1 MNIKAVVFDYGK
13 VISFPPDPAVM
24 DELAA
29 LGGVRREDMEPLL
42 WKLRGEYDRGA
53 VSAAEYYRGLLS
65 RLGAQVDDCMI
76 EKMVEI
82 DLLSWKQINPGTVK
96 LMEAVKGHKLKLGIL
111 SNMPFDFL
119 AWARKTLPV
128 FSLPDVGIFSCEA
141 ASIKPEEG
149 IYRKLFD
156 ALACGP
162 GEIVFFDDTPVNV
175 EKARK
180 LKMRAF
186 LWKDPETAREEL
198 ARLEVKL

>member
-1 MNIKAVVFDYGK
+1 MMVKAVVFDYGK

-42 WKLRGEYDRGA
+42 WELRKEYDRGT

-65 RLGAQVDDCMI
+65 RLGAEVDDGTI
-76 EKMVEI
+76 EKMTGI
-82 DLLSWKQINPGTVK
+82 DLLSWKRINPGTVK
-96 LMEAVKGHKLKLGIL
+96 LMEDVKGRQLKLGIL

-141 ASIKPEEG
+141 SSIKPEEG
-149 IYRKLFD
+149 IYRKLFA
-156 ALACGP
+156 ALPCGP
-162 GEIVFFDDTPVNV
+162 QEMVFFDDTPVNV
-175 EKARK
+175 EKARE
-180 LKMRAF
+180 LKMKAF

-198 ARLEVKL
+198 ARLEVRL